1 MSHMSTLP
9 IRPPLIVHHMAALD
23 DMTVPQNSLE
33 AIAACLA
40 AGAAVVEVDIT
51 ALADRD
57 YLLVH
62 ERLLESE
69 TSGRGLVAE
78 CTLEHARL
86 LTIGGRGYSSAYA
99 VPLLS
104 DVVRLISAHPGASHL
119 QLDFKNEE
127 PFTSDEPLRRLL
139 GLIEPLGSRVLVS
152 TGADWQLRRL
162 RRLAPRLALGFDP
175 MGYLDWEP
183 AGGTPQVSRA
193 DVPTTGSREPAGGT
207 PSPLGV
213 ASESGGLSPAGPKG
227 IVSRADAAPP
237 RQDGVP
243 TTGSREPAGGT
254 PQVSRADV
262 PTTGSREPA
271 SRMRDSDEH
280 PRRYGV
286 YGYYD
291 DHPLAAMRGW
301 STADYLADRC
311 ESLMGLVPDVSTFYL
326 RHTLLAQS
334 LVDGFNW
341 AEALHRRGIRLD
353 AWTMD
358 VTNPAAMANAPRLW
372 DAGVDL
378 FTTNTPRALAQL
390 LNLKPS

>member
-62 ERLLESE
+62 ERRLESE

-162 RRLAPRLALGFDP
+162 RRLAPWLALGFDP
-175 MGYLDWEP
+175 MGYLDW
-183 AGGTPQVSRA
+183 
-193 DVPTTGSREPAGGT
+193 
-207 PSPLGV
+207 
-213 ASESGGLSPAGPKG
+213 
-227 IVSRADAAPP
+227 
-237 RQDGVP
+237 
-243 TTGSREPAGGT
+243 EPAGGT

-372 DAGVDL
+372 AAGVDL